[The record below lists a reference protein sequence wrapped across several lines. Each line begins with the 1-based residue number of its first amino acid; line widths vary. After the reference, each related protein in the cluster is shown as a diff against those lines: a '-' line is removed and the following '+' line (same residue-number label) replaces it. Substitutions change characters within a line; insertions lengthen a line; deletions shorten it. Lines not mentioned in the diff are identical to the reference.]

1 MSRLKWNGVM
11 GSRLRGNDG
20 CGLLPFEILMN
31 QNTEETM
38 NHRVIVLPVTA
49 IAVALLALTA
59 SAQTYPAKSVRL
71 ILPFAPGSAVDVLA
85 RHYAQKMS
93 EQWKQ
98 QVVVDNRT
106 GANGII
112 GMEFAARAPA
122 DGYTIG
128 MGNVATLA
136 INPHLYLKLPYDPIK
151 DFAPV
156 LLAAEINNCLA
167 VHPSVPVTNVKE
179 LIAFAKA
186 RPGQLNYGSGGVGSA
201 QHIPME
207 MLKVMTGINILHVP
221 YKGLAAAFN
230 DTLAGQIPMMIPGL
244 ATALPHANSGKLRI
258 LATTGAKRT
267 VATPQIPSIAEA
279 GVPGYDFD
287 SWTGFLLPAG
297 TPADTVSRVNA
308 ETLRVTRL
316 PETKDRLSA
325 LGFALIGSTPAEFG
339 EYIRANISRIGP
351 VVKAADIKAE

>member
-1 MSRLKWNGVM
+1 MSYRLTV
-11 GSRLRGNDG
+11 SSV
-20 CGLLPFEILMN
+20 IL
-31 QNTEETM
+31 
-38 NHRVIVLPVTA
+38 ISTA
-49 IAVALLALTA
+49 IFALPA
-59 SAQTYPAKSVRL
+59 SSQTYPTKSVRL
-71 ILPFAPGSAVDVLA
+71 VLPFAPGSAVDVLA

-112 GMEFAARAPA
+112 GMEFIARAPA
-122 DGYTIG
+122 DGYTLG

-136 INPHLYLKLPYDPIK
+136 INPHLYTKLPYDSVK
-151 DFAPV
+151 DYAPV
-156 LLAAEINNCLA
+156 LLAAEINNCLV

-179 LIAFAKA
+179 LIAFAKV
-186 RPGQLNYGSGGVGSA
+186 RPGQLNYASGGVGST
-201 QHIPME
+201 QHILME
-207 MLKVMTGINILHVP
+207 MLKVMAGINVLHVP

-230 DTLAGQIPMMIPGL
+230 DTMAGQVPMMTPGL
-244 ATALPHANSGKLRI
+244 ATALPHANNGKLRI

-267 VATPQIPSIAEA
+267 AATPQIPSIAEA

-287 SWTGFLLPAG
+287 SWTGFLLQAG
-297 TPADTVSRVNA
+297 APADVVSRVNA

-339 EYIRANISRIGP
+339 EYIRTNISRIGG
-351 VVKAADIKAE
+351 VVKAAGIKAE

>member
-1 MSRLKWNGVM
+1 MKKTHVYSA
-11 GSRLRGNDG
+11 
-20 CGLLPFEILMN
+20 
-31 QNTEETM
+31 
-38 NHRVIVLPVTA
+38 IVLA
-49 IAVALLALTA
+49 AVLAAPALAP
-59 SAQTYPAKSVRL
+59 AQSKYPAKSVRL
-71 ILPFAPGSAVDVLA
+71 VLPFAAGSAVDVLA
-85 RHYAQKMS
+85 RLYAQRMS
-93 EQWKQ
+93 ESWSQ

-122 DGYTIG
+122 DGYTVG

-136 INPHLYLKLPYDPIK
+136 INPHLYSKLPYDPLR
-151 DFAPV
+151 DFVPV
-156 LLAAEINNCLA
+156 SLAAEINNCLA
-167 VHPSVPVTNVKE
+167 VHPSVPVTTLKE

-221 YKGLAAAFN
+221 YKGLTPAFN
-230 DTLAGQIPMMIPGL
+230 DVVAGQIPMMIPGL
-244 ATALPHANSGKLRI
+244 ATALPYAKSGRLRI

-267 VATPQIPSIAEA
+267 AATPEIPSIAEA

-297 TPADTVSRVNA
+297 TPADTVTRLNA
-308 ETLRVTRL
+308 EVLRVTRL
-316 PETKDRLSA
+316 PETRERLSA
-325 LGFALIGSTPAEFG
+325 LGFALIGSTPQEFAD
-339 EYIRANISRIGP
+339 YIRANILRIGG
-351 VVKAADIKAE
+351 VVKAAGIKPE

>member
-1 MSRLKWNGVM
+1 MKQY
-11 GSRLRGNDG
+11 
-20 CGLLPFEILMN
+20 ETIMN
-31 QNTEETM
+31 T
-38 NHRVIVLPVTA
+38 RA
-49 IAVALLALTA
+49 IAQSTLLFAVAVFAPIT

-71 ILPFAPGSAVDVLA
+71 VLPFAPGSAVDVLA

-93 EQWKQ
+93 ENWKQ

-112 GMEFAARAPA
+112 GMEFTARAPA

-136 INPHLYLKLPYDPIK
+136 INPHLYSKLPYDPLK

-167 VHPSVPVTNVKE
+167 VHPSVPVTTLKE

-221 YKGLAAAFN
+221 YKGLTPAFN
-230 DTLAGQIPMMIPGL
+230 DVVAGQIPMMIPGL
-244 ATALPHANSGKLRI
+244 ATALPYAKSGRLRI
-258 LATTGAKRT
+258 LATTGGKRAA
-267 VATPQIPSIAEA
+267 ATPEIPSIAEA

-297 TPADTVSRVNA
+297 TPADTVLRVNA

-339 EYIRANISRIGP
+339 EYIRVNISRIGP
-351 VVKAADIKAE
+351 VVKAAGIKPE

>member
-1 MSRLKWNGVM
+1 MRK
-11 GSRLRGNDG
+11 
-20 CGLLPFEILMN
+20 
-31 QNTEETM
+31 
-38 NHRVIVLPVTA
+38 RVIVQS
-49 IAVALLALTA
+49 ALLFAAAAFSPTA
-59 SAQTYPAKSVRL
+59 SAQSYPAKSVRL
-71 ILPFAPGSAVDVLA
+71 ALPFAPGSAVDVLA

-112 GMEFAARAPA
+112 GMEFVARAPA
-122 DGYTIG
+122 DGYTVG

-136 INPHLYLKLPYDPIK
+136 INPHLYARLPYDSLK

-186 RPGQLNYGSGGVGSA
+186 RPGQLNYASGGVGSA

-207 MLKVMTGINILHVP
+207 MLKAMTGINILHVP

-258 LATTGAKRT
+258 LATTGGKRAA
-267 VATPQIPSIAEA
+267 ATPQIPSIAEA

-297 TPADTVSRVNA
+297 TAADTVSRVNA

-339 EYIRANISRIGP
+339 EYIRANIARIGP
-351 VVKAADIKAE
+351 VVKAAGIKPE

>member
-1 MSRLKWNGVM
+1 MKLEIQIAKA
-11 GSRLRGNDG
+11 
-20 CGLLPFEILMN
+20 LL
-31 QNTEETM
+31 
-38 NHRVIVLPVTA
+38 VTA
-49 IAVALLALTA
+49 ATGATIGY
-59 SAQTYPAKSVRL
+59 AQTYPAKTVRL
-71 ILPFAPGSAVDVLA
+71 VLPFAAGSAVDVLA

-136 INPHLYLKLPYDPIK
+136 INPHLYSKLPYDPLK

-167 VHPSVPVTNVKE
+167 VHPSVPVTTIKE
-179 LIAFAKA
+179 LVAFAKA

-221 YKGLAAAFN
+221 YKGLTPAFN
-230 DTLAGQIPMMIPGL
+230 DVMAGQIPMMIPGL
-244 ATALPHANSGKLRI
+244 ATALPYARSGRLRI
-258 LATTGAKRT
+258 LATTGAKRAA
-267 VATPQIPSIAEA
+267 ATPDIPSIAES

-316 PETKDRLSA
+316 PETKERLSA
-325 LGFALIGSTPAEFG
+325 LGFALVGGTPGEFG
-339 EYIRANISRIGP
+339 EYIRANIARIGS
-351 VVKAADIKAE
+351 VVKAAGIKPE

>member
-1 MSRLKWNGVM
+1 MKFR
-11 GSRLRGNDG
+11 
-20 CGLLPFEILMN
+20 PF
-31 QNTEETM
+31 
-38 NHRVIVLPVTA
+38 VLP
-49 IAVALLALTA
+49 IAALVVAVSASPA

-71 ILPFAPGSAVDVLA
+71 VLPFAPGSAVDVLG

-112 GMEFAARAPA
+112 GMEAIARAAA

-136 INPHLYLKLPYDPIK
+136 INPHLYNTLPYDPVK

-156 LLAAEINNCLA
+156 LLSAEINNCLA

-186 RPGQLNYGSGGVGSA
+186 RPGQLNYASGGVGSA

-207 MLKVMTGINILHVP
+207 MLKSMTGINILHVP

-230 DTLAGQIPMMIPGL
+230 DTLAGQIPMMVPGL

-258 LATTGAKRT
+258 LATTGAKRAA
-267 VATPQIPSIAEA
+267 ATPQIPSVAEA
-279 GVPGYDFD
+279 GVLGYDFD

-297 TPADTVSRVNA
+297 TPPDTVSRVNA

-316 PETKDRLSA
+316 PETKERLSA
-325 LGFALIGSTPAEFG
+325 LGFALIGGTPAEFG
-339 EYIRANISRIGP
+339 EYIRANIARIGP
-351 VVKAADIKAE
+351 VVKAAGIKPE

>member
-1 MSRLKWNGVM
+1 
-11 GSRLRGNDG
+11 
-20 CGLLPFEILMN
+20 MN
-31 QNTEETM
+31 RRWLTYALFALA
-38 NHRVIVLPVTA
+38 VLSGT
-49 IAVALLALTA
+49 TT
-59 SAQTYPAKSVRL
+59 AQTYPAKSVRL
-71 ILPFAPGSAVDVLA
+71 VLPFAAGSAVDVLA

-112 GMEFAARAPA
+112 GMEFIARAAA
-122 DGYTIG
+122 DGYTVG

-136 INPHLYLKLPYDPIK
+136 INPHLYAKLPYDPLK

-167 VHPSVPVTNVKE
+167 VHPSVPVSNVKE

-186 RPGQLNYGSGGVGSA
+186 RPGQLNYASGGVGSA

-207 MLKVMTGINILHVP
+207 MLKSMTGINILHVP

-230 DTLAGQIPMMIPGL
+230 DTLAGQVPMMIPGL

-258 LATTGAKRT
+258 LATTGGKRIA
-267 VATPQIPSIAEA
+267 ATPNIPSIAES
-279 GVPGYDFD
+279 GVLGYDFD

-297 TPADTVSRVNA
+297 TAADTVTRVNA

-316 PETKDRLSA
+316 PESKERLSA
-325 LGFALIGSTPAEFG
+325 LGFALIGGTPVEFG
-339 EYIRANISRIGP
+339 DYIRANLSRIGP
-351 VVKAADIKAE
+351 VVKAAGIKPE

>member
-1 MSRLKWNGVM
+1 MKHRKVVPAMALITM
-11 GSRLRGNDG
+11 A
-20 CGLLPFEILMN
+20 ILA
-31 QNTEETM
+31 
-38 NHRVIVLPVTA
+38 PS
-49 IAVALLALTA
+49 A

-71 ILPFAPGSAVDVLA
+71 VLPFAAGSAVDVLA

-112 GMEFAARAPA
+112 GMEAIARAAP
-122 DGYTIG
+122 DGYTVG

-136 INPHLYLKLPYDPIK
+136 INPHLYAKLPYDPLK

-167 VHPSVPVTNVKE
+167 VHPSVPVNNVKE

-186 RPGQLNYGSGGVGSA
+186 RPGQLNYASGGVGSA

-207 MLKVMTGINILHVP
+207 MLKSMTGINILHVP

-230 DTLAGQIPMMIPGL
+230 DTLAGQVPMMVPGL

-258 LATTGAKRT
+258 LATTGGKRIA
-267 VATPQIPSIAEA
+267 ATPNIPSVAES

-287 SWTGFLLPAG
+287 SWTGFLLPTG
-297 TPADTVSRVNA
+297 TAADTVSRVNA

-316 PETKDRLSA
+316 PETKERLSA
-325 LGFALIGSTPAEFG
+325 LGFALIGGTPAEFAD
-339 EYIRANISRIGP
+339 YIRANIARIGP
-351 VVKAADIKAE
+351 VVKAAGIKPE